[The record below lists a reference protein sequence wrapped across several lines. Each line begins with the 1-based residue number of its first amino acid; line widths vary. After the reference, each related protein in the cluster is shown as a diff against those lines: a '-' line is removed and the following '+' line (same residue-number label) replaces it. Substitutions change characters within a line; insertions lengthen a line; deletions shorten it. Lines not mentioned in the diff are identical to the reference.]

1 MGTSANIIVRL
12 GDADISVKDLM
23 QLEPGDII
31 QLNNDAT
38 MPLEVLVEGMPK
50 FRGVPG
56 LLKGSRAIKITE
68 SLIEM

>member
-1 MGTSANIIVRL
+1 MGTSANVIVRL

-38 MPLEVLVEGMPK
+38 MPLDVLIEGQPK

>member
-1 MGTSANIIVRL
+1 
-12 GDADISVKDLM
+12 M

-38 MPLEVLVEGMPK
+38 MPLDVLIEGQPK